1 MRVVLDTN
9 ILVSGL
15 MSVSSPP
22 AQILNALRAGQI
34 VTVMSE
40 ATLAELAQVLQR
52 PAVRR
57 YFSHSAITPD
67 AFLAEVRLHADLMIP
82 LPTTTVIRDEQDRP
96 FLDLLATIP
105 PPQYF
110 VTGDNDFEAA
120 HYSGVPVISAA
131 EFARLLRRR

>member
-1 MRVVLDTN
+1 
-9 ILVSGL
+9 

-34 VTVMSE
+34 VAVMSE
-40 ATLAELAQVLQR
+40 ATLAELEHVLSR

-67 AFLAEVRLHADLMIP
+67 AFLADLRLHADLMIP
-82 LPTTTVIRDEQDRP
+82 VPTTTTIRDKRDRP
-96 FLDLLATIP
+96 FLDLLATEP

-110 VTGDNDFEAA
+110 VTGDKDFEAA
-120 HYSGVPVISAA
+120 HYSGVPVLSATA
-131 EFARLLRRR
+131 FALLLTRR